1 MTDKLQKLMLRLHL
15 FTFTIGVSFVP
26 LVAIPYILNQDTTKA
41 VEPLDETL
49 KLPLL
54 LLSGVYLILGTFVRS
69 FLLKLMTKTKK
80 DSVSKYFEI
89 FGSAHIVALCII
101 HSGVV
106 IAFVWSY
113 KSGENHWVV
122 IAAGIAVAI
131 IVLQIPT
138 RQMVVEFIPP
148 ELRKE
153 LV

>member
-1 MTDKLQKLMLRLHL
+1 MLSLHV
-15 FTFTIGVSFVP
+15 FTFFIGSSCV
-26 LVAIPYILNQDTTKA
+26 LIGAIPYILNQDTTKA
-41 VEPLDETL
+41 CEPLDETL

-54 LLSGVYLILGTFVRS
+54 LLSGVCLILGAFVRS

-89 FGSAHIVALCII
+89 FRGAHVVALAIF
-101 HSGVV
+101 HSGVGL
-106 IAFVWSY
+106 AFVWSY

-131 IVLQIPT
+131 IILQIPT